1 MMRRVT
7 APGMATR
14 AFTVLSAVALLA
26 VGCGTASDVGVAN
39 GDDPMKALEAR
50 ATSTRYTAGYWQTQ
64 ADQNPTLWQ
73 NAVAYCDSQTVTG
86 QGSRPN
92 CSAVRSA
99 QFEIAGRARVQERPR
114 RGAADQGF
122 RP

>member
-1 MMRRVT
+1 MMHRVT
-7 APGMATR
+7 ALGTPPR
-14 AFTVLSAVALLA
+14 ASALLCAIALLA
-26 VGCGTASDVGVAN
+26 VGCGTASDVDVAN
-39 GDDPMKALEAR
+39 GDDPMKALAAR

-64 ADQNPTLWQ
+64 AERNPTLWQ
-73 NAVAYCDSQTVTG
+73 NAVAYCEG
-86 QGSRPN
+86 HAAAEQGSRPN

-99 QFEIAGRARVQERPR
+99 QFDIAGRARVRERPR